1 MNPREGPQGAKA
13 LSDPEGLALDI
24 SRLELD
30 RDSADMVF
38 VVGREEARVS
48 GHAAI
53 FNVRCSKFV
62 ELVSNHTEENPQP
75 GSITVRL
82 GFLGNEAFLMFVHFV
97 YSGRADVTQVNL
109 LELLAI
115 AGLFGVPSLVRHCQS
130 QLKSSL
136 SRQTAQSL
144 LNDAAVVAPEAGDR
158 QALARPLLQYVAE
171 NIVQLRESQALDM
184 LTKDGLILLVSSGA
198 LHAAIPE
205 SEIWRLCLRWARLQA
220 GSELTSSPRSWGEEE
235 RSRIRLALE
244 GVVQHI
250 RLLQIDSNVFAEE
263 VEPTGAVP
271 MELSL
276 ERYRLAALPDKFQ
289 HGMRM
294 GDGRANSGQDRVPPP
309 VASRPGRQPQEQQ
322 HHRLNLRA
330 EVGGHEA
337 PRERGSGGSKRFS
350 CSRILTGLAQS
361 APNVDCAK
369 LLNSWTGQAHSQ
381 TWRCVFRASEHNFS
395 ASVFH
400 TECNAAG
407 PSIVVL
413 RSNMGCVSGGFTDV
427 PWSLAPSGKGRY
439 LASESSFLFTLA
451 NLAGLP
457 PTRFEIKKK
466 LFAVSHHPD
475 CGPVFGAGADLF
487 ICDSA
492 DSVGDSYSN
501 LPHSYDGSGA
511 TSSLLLGDYNATL
524 SEYEVLVPSDSS

>member
-1 MNPREGPQGAKA
+1 
-13 LSDPEGLALDI
+13 
-24 SRLELD
+24 
-30 RDSADMVF
+30 
-38 VVGREEARVS
+38 
-48 GHAAI
+48 
-53 FNVRCSKFV
+53 
-62 ELVSNHTEENPQP
+62 
-75 GSITVRL
+75 
-82 GFLGNEAFLMFVHFV
+82 
-97 YSGRADVTQVNL
+97 
-109 LELLAI
+109 
-115 AGLFGVPSLVRHCQS
+115 
-130 QLKSSL
+130 
-136 SRQTAQSL
+136 
-144 LNDAAVVAPEAGDR
+144 
-158 QALARPLLQYVAE
+158 
-171 NIVQLRESQALDM
+171 
-184 LTKDGLILLVSSGA
+184 
-198 LHAAIPE
+198 
-205 SEIWRLCLRWARLQA
+205 
-220 GSELTSSPRSWGEEE
+220 
-235 RSRIRLALE
+235 
-244 GVVQHI
+244 
-250 RLLQIDSNVFAEE
+250 
-263 VEPTGAVP
+263 

-294 GDGRANSGQDRVPPP
+294 GDGRANNGQDRVPPP

-350 CSRILTGLAQS
+350 CSRILSGLAQS

-395 ASVFH
+395 ASAFH